1 MPFSYSPL
9 WDYLQTKEISEE
21 SFKQITG
28 ISNSNFLRLKNNN
41 NSSLNLLDN
50 ICSNL
55 DCSLSDI
62 VKHLPADHF
71 VSSEDLEKAVSL
83 IQSIENRLTALEN
96 SFSKAVCSSSPISSV
111 LDSKETSATV
121 QNQPFSK
128 NDQILEN
135 PVAIPQLGYYDF
147 QDLRFEAIEWLE
159 QKLQDKFI
167 SLSAAQS
174 MMSLEYRHWL
184 YNSIHSSNIL
194 QAIKVRIPAGTF
206 RIFVSKSSCLALMDR
221 AEQEKHSVMDYL
233 PGLIPKELTR
243 NPKIVFS
250 NDKELNSLIEANLDK
265 F

>member
-83 IQSIENRLTALEN
+83 IQSIETRLTRLEK
-96 SFSKAVCSSSPISSV
+96 SFSEVTCLSSPVSSI
-111 LDSKETSATV
+111 LDSEETPVTV
-121 QNQPFSK
+121 QDQTSK
-128 NDQILEN
+128 NPLI
-135 PVAIPQLGYYDF
+135 APQLEYYDF
-147 QDLRFEAIEWLE
+147 QDISYKTLEWLE

-167 SLSAAQS
+167 TLSAAQS

-233 PGLIPKELTR
+233 PGSIPKELTR

-250 NDKELNSLIEANLDK
+250 NDKEINSLIEANLDK